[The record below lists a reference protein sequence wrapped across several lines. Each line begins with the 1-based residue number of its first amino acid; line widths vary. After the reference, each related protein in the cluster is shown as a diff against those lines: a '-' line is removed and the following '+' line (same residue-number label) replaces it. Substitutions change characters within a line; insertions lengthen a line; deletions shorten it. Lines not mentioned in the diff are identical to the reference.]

1 MAEPHPPRRPQ
12 PRSLA
17 ATRFRAFIRWSR
29 PPPLRIR
36 SLVIRIPR
44 PHFPA
49 GSIRLRTTIP
59 SRCRQKGGGTRSSG
73 GGAIKE
79 VANFIA
85 DLVSQ
90 GAGVGFPYRDHD
102 RGGLHESSVA
112 REPHLSTHGS
122 FILSGV
128 FECVSTLAAVPV
140 PGSSDLHGVAL
151 SPRTPHQDPDGV
163 SHHHGDGRAAVCIF
177 MHFAAIFQVVNNL
190 SENLDNTVSEAIE
203 SVADLSASTIYD
215 AAWNIYVLE
224 PWELAQFGHE
234 SNDLAKFN
242 VSNAAVGESYT
253 TDSGASATIQPG
265 DNWVVLFMKN
275 TTSQARDSLLNDIL
289 STSQP
294 FAKSSWTSTSVKNAN
309 PYNNIIFLLVMFILG
324 LPCLAFLAF
333 MAFILFGF
341 ELAFLFSAF
350 MGIFVLPLGFVPE
363 VGWGIVQNWAK
374 KSVGFLLL
382 KLANVVYMA
391 ITFLLVTIVMDSVS
405 LTGDEATLI
414 TGAITSGLIFLG
426 ALMMRH
432 QLFSIYVEP
441 VVARIQNGA
450 ITGEDGKPRSLM
462 DEWRQRTRE
471 AWGRRDQRD
480 KRDDDQD
487 NKSGGG
493 GSLAQK
499 TLSAAF
505 SAMQRGGGGTFGA
518 PPAGSAGN
526 TRSSRWSSSYGG
538 TAPGNAAGGVSGG
551 TPLGGRSAGGNSSNG
566 APSGDSSTSRAP
578 QGGSSSGTSTAGG
591 QSIRHGQSTVD
602 TDDETKVAT
611 LETQKGTPE
620 STVDEHPG
628 PEAESR
634 PSADAKSND
643 GEEKVPEQEVV
654 SSSTDGASESRDAR
668 SERDEDREASE
679 PDTVPSKSTADG
691 MVRREDEPMRRGA
704 DDEVAMSSL
713 ADAFATPEPT
723 SQPESSSVQ
732 RRVTDES
739 SPEQAEQQVSAED
752 VTESSPVATEEQD
765 VPSPQLVSEA
775 FVAPQVDAG
784 ERVESASRASE
795 PEASAVNPGTLRKD
809 SETNSVSGPGSEGAR
824 AESRA
829 ANRSELP
836 EVEVDDAE
844 AGALERSFHT
854 PAPVQETAAEA
865 SRRGVPETPASLEQD
880 ETHTMATEET
890 GTRDDAPAVQVESF
904 AEAQTSAS
912 DTTAT
917 KTREQ
922 AIERQADDSGRN
934 ITLRPTTHDEAHVP
948 ADGREATGT
957 SIGAEFT
964 QASDAVKPAA
974 PSVHPAT
981 FRRIAGTHESEAS
994 ANAKQA
1000 EGEQGSTPP
1009 RAAESKN
1016 TPNTVVR
1023 LQPKASQASSQ
1034 TTRTKPA
1041 AHPPARNTQRREERP
1056 EASRRTPPV
1065 TPSRRATNL
1074 RQRARMGQPLRFDPR
1089 RNRNPRDNT

>member
-1 MAEPHPPRRPQ
+1 MIVMA
-12 PRSLA
+12 S
-17 ATRFRAFIRWSR
+17 
-29 PPPLRIR
+29 
-36 SLVIRIPR
+36 
-44 PHFPA
+44 
-49 GSIRLRTTIP
+49 
-59 SRCRQKGGGTRSSG
+59 GGTPPTEASSTAITSGTTTGAGTLSSIHQVVTSAAASNTLFGYSNPTSPFPGWQHPSPNDYTFTLPPEGWWNTLFG

-90 GAGVGFPYRDHD
+90 GLAWAFHIAIMIAVDFTNPAWLVNPISQRMGVSFSQAYSNVFLRLLPFLCLAVAIYMVWHYLRGHHTKILTAFLTTTAM
-102 RGGLHESSVA
+102 GGL
-112 REPHLSTHGS
+112 L
-122 FILSGV
+122 FV
-128 FECVSTLAAVPV
+128 F
-140 PGSSDLHGVAL
+140 
-151 SPRTPHQDPDGV
+151 
-163 SHHHGDGRAAVCIF
+163 F

-203 SVADLSASTIYD
+203 SVADLSATTIYD

-294 FAKSSWTSTSVKNAN
+294 FAESSWTSTSVKNAN

-405 LTGDEATLI
+405 LTGGEATLI

-505 SAMQRGGGGTFGA
+505 SAMGRGGSGTFGA
-518 PPAGSAGN
+518 PPTGSAGN
-526 TRSSRWSSSYGG
+526 TWSSRWSSSHGG
-538 TAPGNAAGGVSGG
+538 AAPGNAVGGASGG
-551 TPLGGRSAGGNSSNG
+551 TPHGGTSSSGGSSSNG
-566 APSGDSSTSRAP
+566 ATSAGSSTSRAS
-578 QGGSSSGTSTAGG
+578 QGGSPASSAPTAGG
-591 QSIRHGQSTVD
+591 QPAQRGPSTAD
-602 TDDETKVAT
+602 NDDEAKVAK
-611 LETQKGTPE
+611 LETQQTTPE
-620 STVDEHPG
+620 STANEQPG
-628 PEAESR
+628 SEVESR
-634 PSADAKSND
+634 PNADVKSSD
-643 GEEKVPEQEVV
+643 GEAQLPEQETA
-654 SSSTDGASESRDAR
+654 SLGTDAASESRDAR
-668 SERDEDREASE
+668 SEHVEDREIPESLL
-679 PDTVPSKSTADG
+679 VPSKSTADG
-691 MVRREDEPMRRGA
+691 MVRREDEPMRRET
-704 DDEVAMSSL
+704 DDEVATSSL

-723 SQPESSSVQ
+723 SQSEASSAQ
-732 RRVTDES
+732 RRMTDES
-739 SPEQAEQQVSAED
+739 SPEQEERQVSAED
-752 VTESSPVATEEQD
+752 ATESSPVATEEQD

-775 FVAPQVDAG
+775 FVAPQADAG

-809 SETNSVSGPGSEGAR
+809 SETNSVSDPGSEGAR

-865 SRRGVPETPASLEQD
+865 SRRGVPETPASVEQD

-890 GTRDDAPAVQVESF
+890 GTRDDAPAVQVE
-904 AEAQTSAS
+904 
-912 DTTAT
+912 
-917 KTREQ
+917 
-922 AIERQADDSGRN
+922 
-934 ITLRPTTHDEAHVP
+934 
-948 ADGREATGT
+948 
-957 SIGAEFT
+957 
-964 QASDAVKPAA
+964 
-974 PSVHPAT
+974 
-981 FRRIAGTHESEAS
+981 
-994 ANAKQA
+994 
-1000 EGEQGSTPP
+1000 
-1009 RAAESKN
+1009 
-1016 TPNTVVR
+1016 
-1023 LQPKASQASSQ
+1023 
-1034 TTRTKPA
+1034 
-1041 AHPPARNTQRREERP
+1041 
-1056 EASRRTPPV
+1056 
-1065 TPSRRATNL
+1065 
-1074 RQRARMGQPLRFDPR
+1074 
-1089 RNRNPRDNT
+1089 